1 MKMKLGKPISIPVIQ
16 MALLGMMPSFLKVA
30 YYRLK
35 GAKIGKRVK
44 IGLFSIILAE
54 DIEIGDDTKISP
66 LSFIKCRKLTI
77 GNRTRIASVVAID
90 TGLVRIGHDVV
101 IMEQVVIGGM
111 QTPRSKIELGNR
123 VKIFPYS
130 FLNPTEPIILEEDAG
145 VGGANY
151 LFTHGSWQSELDGFP
166 IAFGPITIRKGVWLP
181 WRVFIMPNVEIGE
194 YCTISAGSIVNKNI
208 PPRSLAVGSPAKVI
222 SADGAYI
229 KHRTIEQKNDI
240 MVRIIRDLA
249 DLLKYERYDISI
261 EEDSCFINL
270 TIKQNNQMWIIH
282 YTSVEKP
289 IENISANTLLVTLN
303 QLSNE
308 VRLNLNSNMVTWFDL
323 ANKQCS
329 IGRNPLF
336 STVRNYLSRYGIRF
350 AIDGEKDI

>member
-16 MALLGMMPSFLKVA
+16 MALVGMLPSFLKIA
-30 YYRLK
+30 YYRFK

-66 LSFIKCRKLTI
+66 LSFIKCRKLII
-77 GNRTRIASVVAID
+77 GNRSRIASVVAID
-90 TGLVRIGHDVV
+90 TGLVKIGHDAV

-111 QTPRSKIELGNR
+111 QTPRSKIEIGNR

-166 IAFGPITIRKGVWLP
+166 IAFGPITVRKGVWLP

-208 PPRSLAVGSPAKVI
+208 PPRSLAVGAPARVI
-222 SADGAYI
+222 SADGGYV
-229 KHRTIEQKNDI
+229 KRKTIEEKNGI

-249 DLLKYERYDISI
+249 DLLKYERYNILV
-261 EEDSCFINL
+261 EEGMDFINL
-270 TIKQNNQMWIIH
+270 TVTQNKQNWKVY
-282 YTSVEKP
+282 YTSSEQP
-289 IENISANTLLVTLN
+289 NEMSTPNTLLVALN
-303 QLSNE
+303 PISDE
-308 VRLNLNSNMVTWFDL
+308 VRKKMNCNMATWFDL

-329 IGRNPLF
+329 IGNNPLF

-350 AIDGEKDI
+350 SIDGELDI